1 MIAQRVSGVIFDC
14 DGVLVNSEE
23 IYQRVE
29 KQCLDE
35 IGLKFDRAAYDDRFL
50 GVTGE
55 TYFAGLNDDHVDQFG
70 RALPSGFIDRLL
82 ALTSAELA
90 RGLTAHDGV
99 HATIAG
105 VAVPKAVAS
114 SSSKERLDHKLRHV
128 GIFDAFAP
136 HVYSAE
142 VVGRGKQAPDL
153 YLYTVAKLGVGAAG
167 CISIEDSVNGVLSA
181 KAAGMGVVGYIGG
194 RHCSARQAA
203 KLRAAGVDIVI
214 DHMNLLL
221 GAIAGLR

>member
-1 MIAQRVSGVIFDC
+1 VAAPKISAVIFDC

-35 IGLKFDRAAYDDRFL
+35 VGLKFDRDAYDDRFL

-55 TYFAGLNDDHVDQFG
+55 AYFAGLNDDHVEQFG
-70 RALPSGFIDRLL
+70 RDLPSGFIERLL
-82 ALTSAELA
+82 ALTTAELG
-90 RGLTAHDGV
+90 RSLTAHDGV
-99 HATIAG
+99 PATIAG

-142 VVGRGKQAPDL
+142 VVGRGKPAPDL
-153 YLYTVAKLGVGAAG
+153 YLYTAAKLGVGAAG
-167 CISIEDSVNGVLSA
+167 CVAVEDSVNGVLSA
-181 KAAGMGVVGYIGG
+181 RAAGMGVVGYIGG
-194 RHCSARQAA
+194 RHCSPRQAA
-203 KLRAAGVDIVI
+203 KLRSAGADIVI

-221 GAIAGLR
+221 GAIADLR